1 LSAIRETLLQ
11 LISKMQ
17 QPSLPELLE
26 FADEMSHIHKEYRD
40 IASKSYG
47 LIYYYLNSLVLE
59 REILCLTANS
69 GYSKRYCMYHDDRQL
84 DMFVE
89 PIPSITSQA
98 RNFIKL
104 RIYSDELLLKN
115 PIKLL
120 KKKICGGRELRI
132 FRLRNRLFVILDHV
146 LLGVLSN
153 DGSKWHIRL
162 PWRVF
167 QIGTE
172 YRIVFTKLRSI
183 GEKAQVLGVKGRRT
197 VCG

>member
-1 LSAIRETLLQ
+1 MGSIRETLLR

-26 FADEMSHIHKEYRD
+26 FADEMSHIHNEYRD
-40 IASKSYG
+40 IASKSYA
-47 LIYYYLNSLVLE
+47 LVYYYLNSLVLKKKIV
-59 REILCLTANS
+59 RLTANS
-69 GYSKRYCMYHDDRQL
+69 GYTKRYCIYHNDREL

-89 PIPSITSQA
+89 PIPSIDSQA
-98 RNFIKL
+98 RNLIKL

-115 PIKLL
+115 SVKLL
-120 KKKICGGRELRI
+120 KTKICGGRELLI
-132 FRLRNRLFVILDHV
+132 FRLRSRLFVILDHV
-146 LLGVLSN
+146 LLGILSN
-153 DGSKWHIRL
+153 NGSKWHLRL

-172 YRIVFTKLRSI
+172 YKLALTKLRSI
-183 GEKAQVLGVKGRRT
+183 GERAQVLGVKGKRT

>member
-1 LSAIRETLLQ
+1 
-11 LISKMQ
+11 MQ

-26 FADEMSHIHKEYRD
+26 FADEMSHIHNEYRD

-59 REILCLTANS
+59 RKILRLTANS
-69 GYSKRYCMYHDDRQL
+69 GYSKRYCIYHDDRQL

-89 PIPSITSQA
+89 PIPSITFQA
-98 RNFIKL
+98 RNLIKL

-120 KKKICGGRELRI
+120 KKKICWGRELRI
-132 FRLRNRLFVILDHV
+132 FRRSNRLFVILDNV
-146 LLGVLSN
+146 LLGILSN

-172 YRIVFTKLRSI
+172 YRIAFTKLRSI